1 MFNLLI
7 FVLIAITLV
16 LLSIFID
23 GLMKLYKEEMEA
35 EKNVVR
41 DGMEGYL
48 DQTFGIGPVKIFK
61 TMFDADGNVRYL
73 IYLPQYQWFKSPK
86 YKWYEVYA
94 TKNGFQHHEVEG

>member
-1 MFNLLI
+1 MFKLLI
-7 FVLIAITLV
+7 FALIAITLV

-23 GLMKLYKEEMEA
+23 GLMKLYKEEKEA

-41 DGMEGYL
+41 DGMDGYL

-61 TMFDADGNVRYL
+61 TMFDADGNERYL

-86 YKWYEVYA
+86 YKWYEVYS

>member
-1 MFNLLI
+1 
-7 FVLIAITLV
+7 
-16 LLSIFID
+16 
-23 GLMKLYKEEMEA
+23 MKLYKEEMEA

>member
-7 FVLIAITLV
+7 FGLIAITLV
-16 LLSIFID
+16 LLSIFVD
-23 GLMKLYKEEMEA
+23 GLMRLYKEEKEA

-48 DQTFGIGPVKIFK
+48 YGMGPVKIFK
-61 TMFDADGNVRYL
+61 TIHDADGNLSYL
-73 IYLPQYQWFKSPK
+73 VYLPQYEWFKAPT

-94 TKNGFQHHEVEG
+94 TKNGFQHQEIEG